1 MSKKQKPN
9 SGQEFT
15 MPSAEEVQGELAT
28 ATSIDDF
35 FGGDGIFARLFAQ
48 TLEEMMAAELTN
60 ELGYERY
67 EAKGRNSGN
76 SRNGRYPKQVRTS
89 NGGIEVQVPRDRN
102 GEYAPQI
109 LRKYETSSNELE
121 DKIVGMY
128 GRGMTT
134 RDIQLQLAD
143 LYGMDVSAQMVSDIT
158 DKVMPLVE
166 EWQNRPLQSIYPI
179 LFLDAIVFSLRREHR
194 VEQIPVYIVLAVNF
208 EGKKEVLGHWIGTGS
223 EGASFWLSVL
233 TDIHNRGV
241 EDIFIAC
248 VDGLTGFADAIHS
261 IFPGADVQRC
271 VIHQIRN
278 SMKYVSYQDRK
289 AFACDLKA
297 IYQAPTRAAAE
308 TALLEL
314 GDKWQDTYAI
324 AVRSWENNWEE
335 LATMFKYTA
344 EIRRLIYTT
353 NAIESYNR
361 QLRKTT
367 KNRGVFPTPESLRKL
382 LWLTHRDIARKWS
395 MPIPRWPSI
404 LNQLAIHFEGRF
416 QI

>member
-1 MSKKQKPN
+1 MSKKQEQHSSKKI
-9 SGQEFT
+9 T
-15 MPSAEEVQGELAT
+15 MPSAEEVQRELAT

-48 TLEEMMAAELTN
+48 TLEEMMVAELTD

-76 SRNGRYPKQVRTS
+76 SRNGSYRKQVRTS
-89 NGGIEVQVPRDRN
+89 TGGIEVQVPRDRN
-102 GEYAPQI
+102 GAYAPQI
-109 LRKYETSSNELE
+109 LHKYETSSNELE

-143 LYGMDVSAQMVSDIT
+143 LYGIDVSAQMISDIT

-166 EWQNRPLQSIYPI
+166 EWQNRPLQSLYPI
-179 LFLDAIVFSLRREHR
+179 LFLDALVFSLRREQR
-194 VEQIPVYIVLAVNF
+194 VEKVPVYIALAVDL

-223 EGASFWLSVL
+223 EGASFWLAVL

-248 VDGLTGFADAIHS
+248 VDGLSGFSEAIHS
-261 IFPGADVQRC
+261 VFAGADVQRC
-271 VIHQIRN
+271 IIHQLRT
-278 SMKYVSYQDRK
+278 SMKYVSYQNRK
-289 AFACDLKA
+289 AFARDLKT

-314 GDKWQDTYAI
+314 AEKWQDTYAI

-335 LATMFKYTA
+335 LATMFKYTT

-353 NAIESYNR
+353 NAIEGYHR
-361 QLRKTT
+361 QLRKVT
-367 KNRGVFPTPESLRKL
+367 KNRGVFPTPDALRKL
-382 LWLTHRDIARKWS
+382 LWLTHRDIAQKWS

>member
-1 MSKKQKPN
+1 MSKKQTPSNKQP
-9 SGQEFT
+9 FT
-15 MPSAEEVQGELAT
+15 MPSAEEVQRELAT

-35 FGGDGIFARLFAQ
+35 FGGEGIFARLFAQ
-48 TLEEMMAAELTN
+48 TLEEMMAAELTE

-76 SRNGRYPKQVRTS
+76 SRNGSYSKRVKTS
-89 NGGIEVQVPRDRN
+89 NGEIEVQVPRDRN
-102 GEYAPQI
+102 GEYQPEI
-109 LRKYETSSNELE
+109 LHKYETSSNELE

-128 GRGMTT
+128 GRGMST
-134 RDIQLQLAD
+134 RDIQLQLSD
-143 LYGMDVSAQMVSDIT
+143 LYGMNASAQMISDIT

-179 LFLDAIVFSLRREHR
+179 IYLDALVFSLRREHR
-194 VEQIPVYIVLAVNF
+194 VEKVPVYIALAVDL
-208 EGKKEVLGHWIGTGS
+208 EGKKEVLGHWVGTGS

-233 TDIHNRGV
+233 TEIHNRGV
-241 EDIFIAC
+241 EDVFIAS

-261 IFPGADVQRC
+261 VFPGADVQRC
-271 VIHQIRN
+271 IVHQIRN
-278 SMKYVSYQDRK
+278 SMKYVSYLDRK
-289 AFACDLKA
+289 EFARDLKT

-308 TALLEL
+308 TALLEVAE
-314 GDKWQDTYAI
+314 KWQDTYAI

-353 NAIESYNR
+353 NAVEGYNR

-367 KNRGVFPTPESLRKL
+367 KTRGVFPTPEALRKL
-382 LWLTHRDIARKWS
+382 LWLTHRDVVRKWT

-404 LNQLAIHFEGRF
+404 LNQIAIHFEDRF

>member
-1 MSKKQKPN
+1 MSKKQDADNKQP
-9 SGQEFT
+9 FT
-15 MPSAEEVQGELAT
+15 MPSAEAVQRELAT

-76 SRNGRYPKQVRTS
+76 SRNGSYSKQVKTS
-89 NGGIEVQVPRDRN
+89 NGTIEVQVPRDRN
-102 GEYAPQI
+102 GEYQPEI

-134 RDIQLQLAD
+134 RDIQLQLAE
-143 LYGMDVSAQMVSDIT
+143 LYGVDVSAQMVSDIT
-158 DKVMPLVE
+158 DKVLPLVE
-166 EWQNRPLQSIYPI
+166 AWQNRPLQSIYPI
-179 LFLDAIVFSLRREHR
+179 IYLDALHFPLRREHR
-194 VEQIPVYIVLAVNF
+194 VEQVPVYIVQAIDLT
-208 EGKKEVLGHWIGTGS
+208 GHKEVLGHWLGTGS

-233 TDIHNRGV
+233 TEIHNRGV
-241 EDIFIAC
+241 EDVFIAS
-248 VDGLTGFADAIHS
+248 VDGLSGFADAIHS
-261 IFPGADVQRC
+261 VFPGTEVQRC
-271 VIHQIRN
+271 VVHQVRT
-278 SMKYVSYQDRK
+278 SMKYVSYLDRK
-289 AFACDLKA
+289 AFARDLKV

-314 GDKWQDTYAI
+314 ADKWQDKYAI

-353 NAIESYNR
+353 NPIEGYNR

-367 KNRGVFPTPESLRKL
+367 KNRGVFPTPEALLKL
-382 LWLTHRDIARKWS
+382 LWLTHRDAAQKWT

-404 LNQLAIHFEGRF
+404 LNQLAIHFEDRF
-416 QI
+416 PL

>member
-1 MSKKQKPN
+1 MSKKQTPSN
-9 SGQEFT
+9 REPFT
-15 MPSAEEVQGELAT
+15 MPSAEEVQRELAT

-48 TLEEMMAAELTN
+48 TLEEMMAAELTK

-76 SRNGRYPKQVRTS
+76 SRNGSYSKRVKTS
-89 NGGIEVQVPRDRN
+89 HGEIEVQVPRDRK
-102 GEYAPQI
+102 GEYKPQI
-109 LRKYETSSNELE
+109 LHKYETSSNELE

-143 LYGMDVSAQMVSDIT
+143 LYGMEVSATMISDIT

-179 LFLDAIVFSLRREHR
+179 IYLDALVFSLRREHR
-194 VEQIPVYIVLAVNF
+194 VEKVPVYIILAIDL
-208 EGKKEVLGHWIGTGS
+208 EGKKEVLGHWIGSGS
-223 EGASFWLSVL
+223 EGAGFWLNVL
-233 TDIHNRGV
+233 TEIHNRGV
-241 EDIFIAC
+241 KDVFIAC

-261 IFPGADVQRC
+261 VFPGADVQRC
-271 VIHQIRN
+271 VVHQVRT

-289 AFACDLKA
+289 EFARDLKA
-297 IYQAPTRAAAE
+297 IYQASTRAAAE
-308 TALLEL
+308 TALLKLAE
-314 GDKWQDTYAI
+314 KWQENYAI

-353 NAIESYNR
+353 NAIEGYHR

-367 KNRGVFPTPESLRKL
+367 KNRGVFPTPEALRKL
-382 LWLTHRDIARKWS
+382 LWLTHRDAAQKWT

-404 LNQLAIHFEGRF
+404 LNQLAIHFEDRF
-416 QI
+416 QV

>member
-1 MSKKQKPN
+1 MSKKQTTDHKQ
-9 SGQEFT
+9 SFT
-15 MPSAEEVQGELAT
+15 MPSAEAVQRELAT

-35 FGGDGIFARLFAQ
+35 FGGDGIIARLFAQ
-48 TLEEMMAAELTN
+48 TLEEMMAAELT
-60 ELGYERY
+60 ESLGYERY

-76 SRNGRYPKQVRTS
+76 SRNGSYSKRVKTS
-89 NGGIEVQVPRDRN
+89 NGEIEVQVPRDRN
-102 GEYAPQI
+102 SEYQPTI
-109 LRKYETSSNELE
+109 LRKYETSSSELE
-121 DKIVGMY
+121 DKIVGLY

-143 LYGMDVSAQMVSDIT
+143 LYGMDVSAQLISDIT

-166 EWQNRPLQSIYPI
+166 AWQNRPLQSLYPI
-179 LFLDAIVFSLRREHR
+179 IYLDALVFSLRREHR
-194 VEQIPVYIVLAVNF
+194 VEKVPVYIVLAIDLT
-208 EGKKEVLGHWIGTGS
+208 GHKEVLGHWVGTGS

-241 EDIFIAC
+241 EDVFIAS

-261 IFPGADVQRC
+261 VFPGADVQRC
-271 VIHQIRN
+271 IVHQIRT

-289 AFACDLKA
+289 AFARDLKT

-314 GDKWQDTYAI
+314 ADKWQDQYAI
-324 AVRSWENNWEE
+324 AVRSWENNWED

-353 NAIESYNR
+353 NPIEGYNR

-367 KNRGVFPTPESLRKL
+367 KNRGVFPTPEALLKL
-382 LWLTHRDIARKWS
+382 LWLTQRDAARKWT

-404 LNQLAIHFEGRF
+404 LNQLAIHFEDRF

>member
-1 MSKKQKPN
+1 MSQNQLPSNKQP
-9 SGQEFT
+9 FT
-15 MPSAEEVQGELAT
+15 MPTAEEVQRELAT

-76 SRNGRYPKQVRTS
+76 SRNGSYRKRVKTS
-89 NGGIEVQVPRDRN
+89 NGAVEVQVPRDRN
-102 GEYAPQI
+102 GDYAPEI
-109 LRKYETSSNELE
+109 LHKYETSSNELE

-143 LYGMDVSAQMVSDIT
+143 LYGMEVSATMISDIT

-166 EWQNRPLQSIYPI
+166 EWQNRPLQSLYPI
-179 LFLDAIVFSLRREHR
+179 LYLDAIAFSLRREHR
-194 VEQIPVYIVLAVNF
+194 VEKVPVYVILAIDM
-208 EGKKEVLGHWIGTGS
+208 EGRKEVLGHWLGIGG

-241 EDIFIAC
+241 EDVFIAS
-248 VDGLTGFADAIHS
+248 VDGLTGFADAIHAV
-261 IFPGADVQRC
+261 FPGAEVQRC
-271 VIHQIRN
+271 IVHQIRT
-278 SMKYVSYQDRK
+278 SMKYVSYLDRK
-289 AFACDLKA
+289 AFARDLKA
-297 IYQAPTRAAAE
+297 IYQAPTRTAAE

-314 GDKWQDTYAI
+314 AEKWQDKYAI

-353 NAIESYNR
+353 NAVEGYNR
-361 QLRKTT
+361 QLRKNT
-367 KNRGVFPTPESLRKL
+367 KNRGVFPTAEALLKL
-382 LWLTHRDIARKWS
+382 LWLTHRDAAQKWT
-395 MPIPRWPSI
+395 MPVPRWPSI
-404 LNQLAIHFEGRF
+404 LNQLAIHFEDRF
-416 QI
+416 QV